1 MHSKFGLFQMSS
13 LSLCAALSKVNF
25 VVYYS
30 SDRDW
35 KSGIS
40 AVKKKI
46 LIDEQL
52 EALQK
57 ELLKKANAKQGFEEL
72 ADEID
77 ALREEKQDLL
87 VEEANRAGMKQR
99 LDELEA
105 FLAEQTTEVTD
116 YDEGLVRQLIEKIT
130 VYDDHLAFEFKSG
143 LETEVQM

>member
-1 MHSKFGLFQMSS
+1 MNSHRV
-13 LSLCAALSKVNF
+13 AE
-25 VVYYS
+25 
-30 SDRDW
+30 
-35 KSGIS
+35 
-40 AVKKKI
+40 
-46 LIDEQL
+46 IDTRL

-87 VEEANRAGMKQR
+87 VEDANRQGVKQR

-105 FLAEQTTEVTD
+105 FLEEHQGPVTD
-116 YDEGLVRQLIEKIT
+116 YDEGLVRRLIERIT
-130 VYDDHLAFEFKSG
+130 VYEDHLDFEFKSG